1 MGKNKPLKFHI
12 DSNDYFGTL
21 ATILSLVRQTIGNKK
36 SIDNNIKTLDNIEKD
51 LMYLQQNY
59 KIVKIGQHNV
69 LAFCH
74 IFKF

>member
-59 KIVKIGQHNV
+59 KIGQHNV